1 MTVIVYERGS
11 SITPGPGNVLDS
23 IQVKFTALGEQLD
36 VPLTNPI
43 YLDGKDIWL
52 GYRMFCD
59 SATYPIAL
67 DAGPRVLGTSWLSIG
82 PGWNEMS
89 STVDANLYVVGVLTG
104 NPVVQWLTVSPT
116 SGTILSGQ
124 SQDLTLSFD
133 ISGLVDGNYQSILEI
148 PSNDPNAEY
157 KQVVVNLTVVTGI
170 ENGKKVGVMT
180 FPNPA
185 TQFVNVKADANI
197 DAINIYNV
205 NGALVKSVSVNA
217 NSTSV
222 NVNELS
228 KGNYVMDI
236 KVGNNTI
243 TRKVVVQ

>member
-1 MTVIVYERGS
+1 
-11 SITPGPGNVLDS
+11 
-23 IQVKFTALGEQLD
+23 
-36 VPLTNPI
+36 
-43 YLDGKDIWL
+43 
-52 GYRMFCD
+52 MFCD